1 MKISKLAIIGLIVAV
16 TSVGLTVAYY
26 SSRTRRVNK
35 LSFGNNEISISEN
48 FVPPSELKT
57 GMNVYKKQIQ
67 VKNTGTS
74 VTFVRLFVDFSD
86 GDAAKRSYI
95 APVKPSKVTISDG
108 DDIKSKMEAA
118 GYLSYSDFWSD
129 REAIN
134 NWVYIPEEEDV
145 DLGGYFYYTK
155 AIKPGESTEELIDT
169 IATYYATADEIKE
182 HEVLVYA
189 ESVQT
194 MGNNGLAFMNSK
206 YKEAWKEFLTH
217 K

>member
-26 SSRTRRVNK
+26 SSRTRKVNK

-67 VKNTGTS
+67 VKNTGKS
-74 VTFVRLFVDFSD
+74 VTFVRVFVDFSD

-95 APVKPSKVTISDG
+95 APAKPSKVTITYR
-108 DDIKSKMEAA
+108 DDIKSKMEEA
-118 GYLSYSDFWSD
+118 GYISYNDFWSD

-134 NWVYIPEEEDV
+134 NWVYIPEDEDT

-155 AIKPGESTEELIDT
+155 AIEPGESTEELIDT
-169 IATYYATADEIKE
+169 VATYYNATDKIKE
-182 HEVLVYA
+182 HEVIVYA

-194 MGNNGLAFMNSK
+194 IGNNGLAFTNSK